1 MLTLEGVRLGEFVIG
16 DLFTVEIGKSIDGDK
31 VDKVAGKTPYITR
44 KESNNGLDG
53 FIDYDEGYI
62 NAKYPVITIGN
73 ETAEPFV
80 QTFSFYTGTKV
91 NILTPKLPQSWQ
103 TLLFIAQCLKM
114 HKDKYSYAF
123 TINSTR
129 LKKQVI
135 QLPVDESGRPDYAFM
150 ERFMR
155 GIEQRLIKSY
165 VEQVSVRLRNT
176 PQKLLSLDGVTWGKF
191 AIGDLFRIEQGK
203 CSRANELMRS
213 HPKIP
218 YLGATNRNNGVL
230 DFVDIDEKLMQKGNC
245 IAFIK
250 DGEGA
255 MGYAVYKAEDF
266 IATTNMALGYAPFLD
281 RYTGMFITTV
291 ADKVRGKYSYN
302 YKRNEER
309 LKKEII
315 QLPITPSGLPDW
327 HLMHN
332 YMLSL
337 ESQHL
342 SAVINHFTAK
352 LNTGV

>member
-1 MLTLEGVRLGEFVIG
+1 MLTLEGVRWREFVIG

-155 GIEQRLIKSY
+155 NIEQRLIRAY

-176 PQKLLSLDGVTWGKF
+176 PPP
-191 AIGDLFRIEQGK
+191 R
-203 CSRANELMRS
+203 N
-213 HPKIP
+213 
-218 YLGATNRNNGVL
+218 YLVL
-230 DFVDIDEKLMQKGNC
+230 TE
-245 IAFIK
+245 
-250 DGEGA
+250 
-255 MGYAVYKAEDF
+255 
-266 IATTNMALGYAPFLD
+266 
-281 RYTGMFITTV
+281 
-291 ADKVRGKYSYN
+291 
-302 YKRNEER
+302 
-309 LKKEII
+309 
-315 QLPITPSGLPDW
+315 
-327 HLMHN
+327 
-332 YMLSL
+332 
-337 ESQHL
+337 
-342 SAVINHFTAK
+342 
-352 LNTGV
+352 